1 MFNIIRKEIDWCGKK
16 LSLETGKLA
25 RQADGA
31 VVATIGET
39 SVLCTVVASKKPLE
53 NVDFFPLTVIYRELT
68 AAAGKIPGGFF
79 KREGRPSEYEVL
91 TSRLIDRPI
100 RPLFPSGFSHEVQI
114 ICTLISYDGE
124 TDTDVLAMIGASAAL
139 TIAGLPFMGPIAGV
153 RVGIEGDEFVANTFT
168 KTQDRRQLDLLIAG
182 TKDSILMVES
192 EANEI
197 TEQKMLDAL
206 EFGHKAIQS
215 VLEMIHDLD
224 KAVKKPKWEFA
235 ARALDK
241 KLLELVASKVE
252 KGLIDAY
259 SEKEKAKRY
268 GKLAIVQQEFMSDI
282 DIEAY
287 SEFEYSLAFKAV
299 QEKLVRDAILKGKR
313 IDGRDH
319 KTIRPIATEV
329 AILPRAHGSA
339 LFTRG
344 ETQALVTTTLG
355 SGDDEQMIDSL
366 DGVFKEGFMLHYN
379 FPPYSVGEASPM
391 RAPGR
396 REIGHGKLAWRA
408 IRPMLPTKEDFS
420 YTIRTVSEIT
430 SCNGSSSMATVCGA
444 SLSLMDA
451 GVPLKSSVAGIAM
464 GLIMEGKKFVIL
476 SDILGDEDHLGDMD
490 FKVAGTKNGITALQ
504 MDIKIEGVNFE
515 IMKSALAQ
523 ALEGRLHIL
532 EEMNKSLSEAKTEL
546 SRYAPIIT
554 KITINKNKIGAVIG
568 TGGKNI
574 KEICEKTG
582 AKVDISDDGVV
593 SVAAC
598 GAEACEM
605 AIAMINGLVFE
616 PEVGKEYDGKVT
628 KILDF
633 GAVIAIAPGKE
644 GLLHISEIQ
653 DERLEN
659 IRSVLNEDDSVKV
672 RVLEVD
678 ERKGRIRLSMKG
690 GDSTVASEGE
700 DHKKRSHNKNDRH
713 SGKNTSKKPYRGE
726 KQPDEPKET
735 KSNSEGDKPVSKKKY
750 FNF

>member
-31 VVATIGET
+31 VVATVGET

-68 AAAGKIPGGFF
+68 GAAGKIPGGFF

-100 RPLFPSGFSHEVQI
+100 RPLFPNGFSHEVQI
-114 ICTLISYDGE
+114 ICTLLSYDGE
-124 TDTDVLAMIGASAAL
+124 TDTDVLSMIGASAAL
-139 TIAGLPFMGPIAGV
+139 TISGLPFMGPIAGV
-153 RVGIEGDEFVANTFT
+153 RVGIEGDNFVANTFT
-168 KTQDRRQLDLLIAG
+168 KTRERLELDLMVAA
-182 TKDSILMVES
+182 TKDSIIMVES

-197 TEQKMLDAL
+197 TEQKMLEAL
-206 EFGHKAIQS
+206 EFGYQTIQP
-215 VLEMIHDLD
+215 VIELIHSLD
-224 KAVKKPKWEFA
+224 KAVNKPKLEFIP
-235 ARALDK
+235 RNLDK
-241 KLLELVASKVE
+241 KLLELVSSKIKTSLV
-252 KGLIDAY
+252 DAY

-268 GKLAIVQQEFMSDI
+268 EKIAIISNEFMSGI
-282 DIEAY
+282 DLEQY
-287 SEFEYSLAFKAV
+287 SEFEYSLAFKTV

-313 IDGRDH
+313 IDARDH
-319 KTIRPIATEV
+319 KSIRPIATEV
-329 AILPRAHGSA
+329 SVLPRAHGSA

-355 SGDDEQMIDSL
+355 SADDEQMVDSL
-366 DGVFKEGFMLHYN
+366 DGMFKENFMLHYN
-379 FPPYSVGEASPM
+379 FPPYSVGEAYPM

-396 REIGHGKLAWRA
+396 REVGHGKLAWRA
-408 IRPMLPTKEDFS
+408 LRPVLPTKDEFS

-451 GVPLKSSVAGIAM
+451 GVPLKSAVAGIAM
-464 GLIMEGKKFVIL
+464 GLIMEENKFVIL

-532 EEMNKSLSEAKTEL
+532 EEMDKSISEAKKEL
-546 SRYAPIIT
+546 SKYAPTIT
-554 KITINKNKIGAVIG
+554 RITINKNKIGAVIG
-568 TGGKNI
+568 QGGKNI

-593 SVAAC
+593 SIAAC
-598 GAEACEM
+598 GAEASEM
-605 AIAMINGLVFE
+605 AISMINGLVFE
-616 PEVGKEYDGKVT
+616 PEIGKEYEGKVT

-633 GAVIAIAPGKE
+633 GAVVAIAPGKE

-659 IRSVLNEDDSVKV
+659 IRDVLNEGDSAKV

-678 ERKGRIRLSMKG
+678 ERKGRIRLSMKSSSPIVPED
-690 GDSTVASEGE
+690 GDNKKKSHRDDRASAKSPSRKPQREKFSE
-700 DHKKRSHNKNDRH
+700 HKEPENKA
-713 SGKNTSKKPYRGE
+713 SPE
-726 KQPDEPKET
+726 EE
-735 KSNSEGDKPVSKKKY
+735 KPVSKKKY